1 MLSIKGTINKL
12 IRRLGKADYSLDD
25 NLSNTDLLITLL
37 SKFFALM
44 RGMCLKPFL
53 GSSKGVLFL
62 GRHTKIRYKK
72 KIRAGNTLTIGD
84 YVEINALS
92 KHGVTF
98 GNNVSIGRNT
108 IIECTG
114 VIRNLGVGLSIGD
127 NVGIAQN
134 CFIQV
139 RGKVIIRS
147 NVIFGP
153 GVYVFSENH
162 NFDDPD
168 LPVVVQGETRKGV
181 IIEEG
186 VWIGSRST
194 VLDGVTIGMN
204 SIIAAGSVVNKDIPP
219 YSIAGGVPAK
229 IIRNRKTGE

>member
-1 MLSIKGTINKL
+1 MSLIKSSINKL
-12 IRRLGKADYSLDD
+12 IRKLGKTNYTLDE
-25 NLSNTDLLITLL
+25 NLTNYDLVITLIPKFL
-37 SKFFALM
+37 SLL
-44 RGMCLKPFL
+44 RGSVLRWFLK
-53 GSSKGVLFL
+53 SSKGIVFL
-62 GRHTKIRYKK
+62 GRHTKIRYKG
-72 KIRAGNTLTIGD
+72 KISVGKTLTIGD

-92 KHGVTF
+92 KKGIKI
-98 GNNVSIGRNT
+98 GNNVSINRNT

-114 VIRNLGVGLSIGD
+114 VIRDLGVGLEIGD

-139 RGKVIIRS
+139 RGNVTIGN

-181 IIEEG
+181 TIEEG
-186 VWIGSRST
+186 VWIGSRAII
-194 VLDGVTIGMN
+194 LDGVNIGKN
-204 SIIAAGSVVNKDIPP
+204 SIVAAGSVVNKDIPP

-229 IIRNRKTGE
+229 VIKERK

>member
-1 MLSIKGTINKL
+1 L
-12 IRRLGKADYSLDD
+12 IRRLGKADYSLDE
-25 NLSNTDLLITLL
+25 NLSGTDLLITLV
-37 SKFFALM
+37 SKSFALL
-44 RGMCLKPFL
+44 RGMLLKLFL
-53 GSSKGVLFL
+53 GSSSGALFL

-72 KIRAGNTLTIGD
+72 KIRTGRTLTIGD

-92 KHGVTF
+92 QQGITI
-98 GNNVSIGRNT
+98 GNNVSINRNT

-114 VIRNLGVGLSIGD
+114 VIRNLGVGLEIGD

-139 RGKVIIRS
+139 RGKVIIKN

-153 GVYVFSENH
+153 GVYIFSENH
-162 NFDDPD
+162 NFDNPD

-186 VWIGSRST
+186 VWIGSRAT
-194 VLDGVTIGMN
+194 ILDGVTVGMN

-219 YSIAGGVPAK
+219 YSIAGGVPVK
-229 IIRNRKTGE
+229 IIKNRKSIE